1 MCIPS
6 LYILIYS
13 QEAFRPL
20 RIIALKYTNP
30 NLSGNLLLLFPTLH
44 FSESN
49 VPNTCAVIPIGQNI
63 TSINSASLERK
74 LANKA
79 SVKFTQS
86 SSCERLEMGFRARPN
101 SKPRRLSDS
110 PTFSIFLRSTTP
122 VMNSFQNSRYHQE
135 SSRGRSEKVNEHN
148 QMTDEI
154 SEPLTTTTK
163 IPKICADYFRMYKC

>member
-1 MCIPS
+1 
-6 LYILIYS
+6 
-13 QEAFRPL
+13 
-20 RIIALKYTNP
+20 
-30 NLSGNLLLLFPTLH
+30 
-44 FSESN
+44 
-49 VPNTCAVIPIGQNI
+49 
-63 TSINSASLERK
+63 
-74 LANKA
+74 
-79 SVKFTQS
+79 
-86 SSCERLEMGFRARPN
+86 MGFRARPN
-101 SKPRRLSDS
+101 SKPGKLSDS